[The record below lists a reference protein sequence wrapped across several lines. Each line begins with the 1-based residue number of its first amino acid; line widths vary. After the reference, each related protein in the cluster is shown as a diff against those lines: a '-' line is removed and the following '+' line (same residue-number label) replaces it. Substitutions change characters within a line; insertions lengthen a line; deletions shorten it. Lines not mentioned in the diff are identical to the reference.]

1 MSTIIDFESARKKLR
16 AQDEA
21 SDLSAKL
28 ADIATAKY
36 FAVSSAKDIVAALE
50 EIGVEVDAN
59 PLAVLEIRV
68 LIDTIEALVYRAIG
82 EKHPFHSVSEGLY
95 AHEDVD
101 YSKLLGEFLEDLYV
115 DDDEDV

>member
-1 MSTIIDFESARKKLR
+1 MSTIIDFEAARKKKIE
-16 AQDEA
+16 AQDDAAELTA
-21 SDLSAKL
+21 NL
-28 ADIATAKY
+28 ADIARGKY

-68 LIDTIEALVYRAIG
+68 LIDTIEALVYRTIG

-101 YSKLLGEFLEDLYV
+101 YSKLLSEFLEDLYV
-115 DDDEDV
+115 DDEDV